1 MSNELEHKITATIE
15 AINDPILG
23 RTFASLNALER
34 ITLDGNAV
42 QVDLK
47 LGYKALSLEKRIA
60 MLIHRE
66 LSDFE
71 LDDVQVNI
79 RGEVVASPTQTST
92 GHLSKVK
99 NIVTVAS
106 GKGGVGKSTTAVNLA
121 LALQAEGAAV
131 GLLDADIYGPSQRT
145 MLGVADDVKPELVDE
160 KFLKPIVRMGIK
172 SMSVG
177 YLSEEKAPMI
187 WRGPMATRMLSQLME
202 QTMWGELDYLVIDM
216 PPGTGDIQIS
226 LAQKV
231 SVSGAVIVSTPQ
243 QVALIDA
250 RKGIEMFNKVG
261 IPVLGVVE
269 NMATHICS
277 NCGHEE
283 SIFGAH
289 GAEELASQYQVPLLG
304 ALPLDRRIRENVDTG
319 SPTVVADPTGNLA
332 NAYLSVAHHL
342 AAQQWQQNLTMV
354 ATPTIVIGN
363 E

>member
-1 MSNELEHKITATIE
+1 MSKDLERKIIAAVE
-15 AINDPILG
+15 SINDPILNQSYS
-23 RTFASLNALER
+23 SLNAIQR
-34 ITLDGNAV
+34 IT
-42 QVDLK
+42 VDEKSVLVELK
-47 LGYKALSLEKRIA
+47 LGYKAISLEKRIA
-60 MLIHRE
+60 MLVNRE
-66 LSDFE
+66 LSHFDIDN
-71 LDDVQVNI
+71 LQVNVKS
-79 RGEVVASPTQTST
+79 EVIPSPTQTLA

-121 LALQAEGAAV
+121 LALQAEGASV

-160 KFLKPIVRMGIK
+160 KYIKPIVRMGIK

-202 QTMWGELDYLVIDM
+202 QTIWDELDYLVIDM

-283 SIFGAH
+283 PIFGAH
-289 GAEELASQYQVPLLG
+289 GAEELAAQYKVPLLG
-304 ALPLDRRIRENVDTG
+304 ALPLDRRIRENVDSG
-319 SPTVVADPTGNLA
+319 SPTVVADPAGSLA
-332 NAYLSVAHHL
+332 NAYLSAAHQL
-342 AAQQWQQNLTMV
+342 SAQQWQQNLNTV
-354 ATPTIVIGN
+354 ATPEIVIAKG
-363 E
+363 